1 MLSVMPQ
8 QASTQEPPATGPF
21 GKNCYGRKDMSRFRQ
36 EKKRLLV
43 DLAGDGW
50 EQSCNVDSVEEA
62 LALLGPLLAML
73 PRAELHWRAAH
84 CLGKVVTV
92 LASLNREAARN
103 FMRRLMWSLN
113 EESGNLG
120 WGIPE
125 TMGSIVAQ
133 SPIIAEEYE
142 RITISYIIDTG
153 KSSNY
158 IDHGPL
164 RMLSYWAIGHVA
176 RHRKEALWQALPWLV
191 VGLEKDDHLPCR
203 GMAAWA
209 IAQLAEW
216 YEKHGATP
224 EFQQI
229 PMWRQALPLLD
240 GLEGVEESFE
250 VFEDLRA
257 ETLTCAEAALRAQKA
272 IEKIV

>member
-1 MLSVMPQ
+1 
-8 QASTQEPPATGPF
+8 
-21 GKNCYGRKDMSRFRQ
+21 MSRFRQ

-43 DLAGDGW
+43 DLAGNQW
-50 EQSCNVDSVEEA
+50 NETCNVQTAEEA
-62 LALLGPLLAML
+62 FSLVGPLLAML

-92 LASLNREAARN
+92 LASQNREAARN

-125 TMGSIVAQ
+125 TMGCIVAQ
-133 SPIIAEEYE
+133 SPVIAEEYE

-164 RMLSYWAIGHVA
+164 RKSSYWAIGHVA
-176 RHRKEALWQALPWLV
+176 KYRQEALWQALPWLLA
-191 VGLEKDDHLPCR
+191 GLEKDDHMPCR

-209 IAQLAEW
+209 VAQLAEW
-216 YEKHGATP
+216 YERSDKQP
-224 EFQQI
+224 EFQQV
-229 PMWRQALPLLD
+229 PMWRQTLQSLQDAEKADWAHERIEIFENLQA
-240 GLEGVEESFE
+240 ETFACSE
-250 VFEDLRA
+250 VFNRA
-257 ETLTCAEAALRAQKA
+257 ARA
-272 IEKIV
+272 IEKIL

>member
-1 MLSVMPQ
+1 
-8 QASTQEPPATGPF
+8 
-21 GKNCYGRKDMSRFRQ
+21 MSRFRQ
-36 EKKRLLV
+36 EKKRLLI
-43 DLAGDGW
+43 DLAGEQW
-50 EQSCNVDSVEEA
+50 ETSCDVQTAEEA
-62 LALLGPLLAML
+62 LTLIGPLLAML

-84 CLGKVVTV
+84 CLGKVVSV
-92 LASLNREAARN
+92 LARLDREAARN

-125 TMGSIVAQ
+125 SMGCIVAQ
-133 SPIIAEEYE
+133 SPVIAEEYE
-142 RITISYIIDTG
+142 RITISYVIDTG

-164 RMLSYWAIGHVA
+164 RNFSYWAIGHVA
-176 RHRKEALWQALPWLV
+176 KHRKEALWQSLPWLLT
-191 VGLEKDDHLPCR
+191 GLEKDDHPPCR

-216 YEKHGATP
+216 YIEHNTKP

-229 PMWRQALPLLD
+229 PMWRQALGSLKS
-240 GLEGVEESFE
+240 VEEMDESVEIFE
-250 VFEDLRA
+250 NLQVAVLP
-257 ETLTCAEAALRAQKA
+257 CAEVARRAQKA
-272 IEKIV
+272 IEHIL